1 MQAPRDYA
9 TKFLATQQLVNRPRS
24 LLLLGQTTQSNLSNF
39 TENTTPIMQA
49 KWIKLFHCNPK
60 KNLVSNFLFV

>member
-9 TKFLATQQLVNRPRS
+9 TKCIVTQQIVNRPRT

-39 TENTTPIMQA
+39 TENTTPMQE
-49 KWIKLFHCNPK
+49 KWIKLFQCNPK
-60 KNLVSNFLFV
+60 KNFVSNFLFV